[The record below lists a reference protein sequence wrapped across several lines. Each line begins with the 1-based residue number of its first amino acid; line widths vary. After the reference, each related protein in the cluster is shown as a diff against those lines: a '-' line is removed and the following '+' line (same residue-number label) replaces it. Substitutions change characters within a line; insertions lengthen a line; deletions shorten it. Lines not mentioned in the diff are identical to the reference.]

1 MSKRSEKK
9 KRAEERRKEE
19 RKKTLIGAAITMT
32 FAGIMLALGLIGFF
46 MNRAKFNDYT
56 NSTDVRKVEGTVTG
70 VEVKSRDDEYGRKY
84 YYYMTKVFYTVDN
97 VDYEDKTEFD
107 TQYKIGDTVEVT
119 VYKTSV
125 GEYRIPEVTN
135 ETAYKMYNMLY
146 IGVAIF
152 GFVLILIGIFV
163 LLPDKKDGGKNN
175 SKKKK

>member
-19 RKKTLIGAAITMT
+19 RKKTLIGGAITMT
-32 FAGIMLALGLIGFF
+32 FAAIMLALGLIGFF

-56 NSTDVRKVEGTVTG
+56 NSTDVRKVEGMVTG

-84 YYYMTKVFYTVDN
+84 YYYVTKVFYTVDN
-97 VDYEDKTEFD
+97 VDYEDKTELD
-107 TQYKIGDTVEVT
+107 IQHKIGDSVEVT

-152 GFVLILIGIFV
+152 GFVLIVISIIVF
-163 LLPDKKDGGKNN
+163 LPDKENGGK
-175 SKKKK
+175 KKGAK

>member
-19 RKKTLIGAAITMT
+19 RKKTLIGGAITMT
-32 FAGIMLALGLIGFF
+32 FAAIMLALGLIGFF

-56 NSTDVRKVEGTVTG
+56 NSTDVRKVEGMVTG

-84 YYYMTKVFYTVDN
+84 YYYVTKVFYTVDN
-97 VDYEDKTEFD
+97 VDYEDKTELD
-107 TQYKIGDTVEVT
+107 IQHKIGDSVEVT

-152 GFVLILIGIFV
+152 GFVLIVISIIV
-163 LLPDKKDGGKNN
+163 LLPEKENGGK
-175 SKKKK
+175 KKGAK